1 MQLLDTLHQIGNL
14 LDQNIQADVLI
25 LDFAIAFDSVDHRI
39 LLKKLRRYGII
50 GNLHNWFTDYLR
62 NRSQRVVIKG
72 ATSEWSRVTP
82 GAPQGSI
89 LGPMLFLL
97 EVGYW

>member
-14 LDQNIQADVLI
+14 LDQNIQTDVLI
-25 LDFAIAFDSVDHRI
+25 LDFAKAFDSVDHRI
-39 LLKKLRRYGII
+39 LLKKLRRCGII
-50 GNLHNWFTDYLR
+50 GNLQNWFTDYLR
-62 NRSQRVVIKG
+62 NRSQRVVIEG

-82 GAPQGSI
+82 GVPQGNI

-97 EVGYW
+97 EVGCW